1 MNEIM
6 SKEFWIRVYEDLYKD
21 KTEEKNEIR
30 KTNKMKIAIAGNA
43 GRDDFIELGSGRDR
57 EGQGQ
62 VGVD

>member
-6 SKEFWIRVYEDLYKD
+6 RKEFWIRVYEDLYKD
-21 KTEEKNEIR
+21 KTVEKNEIR
-30 KTNKMKIAIAGNA
+30 KKNKMKIAIAGNT
-43 GRDDFIELGSGRDR
+43 GRDDFVGLGSGRDR